1 MKDCTKMWLMEL
13 LNKIYKGNE
22 LLEAVQTEMSEIFE
36 LNAQTIPRCTDYA
49 ERHGVCV
56 FVAV

>member
-1 MKDCTKMWLMEL
+1 MWLMEL